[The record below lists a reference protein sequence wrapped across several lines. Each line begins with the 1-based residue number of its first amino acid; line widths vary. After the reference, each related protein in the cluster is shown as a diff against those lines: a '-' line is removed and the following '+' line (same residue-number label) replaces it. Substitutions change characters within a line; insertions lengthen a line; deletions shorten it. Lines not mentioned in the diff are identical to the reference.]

1 MINIA
6 HSILSE
12 KSQVFLNHLLIC
24 GEYRLNVID
33 KAKVISDPLIS
44 DEYLLTMIDQAKI
57 ISDPLISDEYLLL
70 ATEMEEIR
78 EFMVSDN

>member
-6 HSILSE
+6 HKVLPDE
-12 KSQVFLNHLLIC
+12 SQMFLNHLLIC
-24 GEYRLNVID
+24 GEYRHNVIN

-57 ISDPLISDEYLLL
+57 IRDPLVSDEYLLL

-78 EFMVSDN
+78 ELLISDN